1 MSDLC
6 DKVEKFGKGI
16 GSVPRYH
23 IIEAL
28 FDGSKTVGALTKK
41 TKLSQSLVSQHLRTL
56 KESGIVV
63 DERQGQEVFYT
74 LNAQHMIEL
83 LKQLTSAIKP
93 PHAKKR
99 TSKKST
105 KS

>member
-16 GSVPRYH
+16 GSVPRYR
-23 IIEAL
+23 IVEAL

-41 TKLSQSLVSQHLRTL
+41 TKLSQSLVSQHLRIL

-63 DERQGQEVFYT
+63 DERRGQEVFYT
-74 LNAQHMIEL
+74 LDAQHMIEL
-83 LKQLTSAIKP
+83 LSLLTRALKP
-93 PHAKKR
+93 PPKR
-99 TSKKST
+99 KRAGA
-105 KS
+105 